1 MIAKEI
7 CAIITARSGSKGVKG
22 KNIKNLCGKPLL
34 AYTIEASLRSKFV
47 KRTVL
52 STDSKEIADVGRKYG
67 AEIPFLRPKSLAKD
81 DTPAL
86 PVIKHTLEKLKN
98 KGYEPE
104 IILVLMPTCPL
115 RTSKHIDEALE
126 KIINTPDADSIVS
139 IMSVPH
145 NFNPYSI
152 YKDLR
157 GEFLTPFLPWDERK
171 NLRALKP
178 EFYARNGAIYAFTR
192 KCFYNKNSM
201 FGEKILYYLM
211 EERESLDIDTIYDF
225 ELAELTMGRN
235 DSKED

>member
-7 CAIITARSGSKGVKG
+7 CAVITARSGSKGVKG

-67 AEIPFLRPKSLAKD
+67 AEIPFLRPKNLAKD
-81 DTPAL
+81 DTPAF

-98 KGYEPE
+98 KGYDPE

-115 RTSKHIDEALE
+115 RTNKHIDEALE
-126 KIINTPDADSIVS
+126 KMSQNPNADSIVS
-139 IMSVPH
+139 IVGVPH

-152 YKDLR
+152 YKDINNK
-157 GEFLTPFLPWDERK
+157 FLNPFLSWDERK
-171 NLRALKP
+171 NLRAEKP
-178 EFYARNGAIYAFTR
+178 RFFARNGAIYAFTR
-192 KCFYNKNSM
+192 ECFYNKNSI
-201 FGEKILYYLM
+201 FGDKILHYFM
-211 EERESLDIDTIYDF
+211 EEHESIDIDTSYDF
-225 ELAELTMGRN
+225 ELAKLEMERN
-235 DSKED
+235 NLKK